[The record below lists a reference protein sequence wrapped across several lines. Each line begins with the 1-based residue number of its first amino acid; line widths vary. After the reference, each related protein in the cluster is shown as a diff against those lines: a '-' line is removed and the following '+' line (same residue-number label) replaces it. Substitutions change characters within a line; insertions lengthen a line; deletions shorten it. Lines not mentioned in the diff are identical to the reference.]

1 VIIQSIFLQRVDT
14 KRIKFVQPYTPPDP
28 MIYDRSETVC
38 RKSKEKK
45 LEKNNYKSDILNLG
59 IIVYIVDKI

>member
-1 VIIQSIFLQRVDT
+1 
-14 KRIKFVQPYTPPDP
+14 